1 MQGVPTAPGTVN
13 HMDIYQPVVPFF
25 YGSLLLASLVP
36 AVKVV
41 QSRYVGVVLLQ
52 SYRLKLEL
60 KLELELELKRLTCI

>member
-1 MQGVPTAPGTVN
+1 MQGVPTAPGAVN
-13 HMDIYQPVVPFF
+13 HMDIYQPVVPLF
-25 YGSLLLASLVP
+25 YGSLLLASLVL

-41 QSRYVGVVLLQ
+41 RSKYFGVDLLG